1 MFDVGAVHPVAGV
14 EDVAGV
20 ADDFTPVDVV
30 VVGDDDDG
38 VSVADA
44 LRKASTEEFSDHL
57 KSGMYKNVKIGSI
70 VLQEWEVI
78 DTPDL
83 DKAWRLRR
91 DLWDDG
97 ELTHNR

>member
-1 MFDVGAVHPVAGV
+1 
-14 EDVAGV
+14 
-20 ADDFTPVDVV
+20 
-30 VVGDDDDG
+30 
-38 VSVADA
+38 
-44 LRKASTEEFSDHL
+44 
-57 KSGMYKNVKIGSI
+57 MYKNVKIGSI